1 MRYPSLLPLNT
12 MKRLVSIIFAACFI
26 VPSAFAQIGGQEVWR
41 FGITG
46 SATMNMHDGP
56 LTTTDGLQECGTFES
71 ASSIGWTVGNMGWY
85 KITPDIAASARL
97 QYWSADGTF
106 TSANPV
112 QPLVSLGNGTTVPL
126 STEYDLSTSLDYI
139 TLDLIAQWYPIKN
152 FYVGLGPQIG
162 LATQASFEQT
172 ERIIQP
178 AFMEFVNGGT
188 ERTIYAADFAN
199 DLVSTSVRFAAVAV
213 VGLDIYAAERFVI
226 SPEVSYAYAFTN
238 VLSSSSWNVN
248 ALRAGVH
255 VSYAFGIPEAAPAA
269 LAPATA
275 AVAAVV
281 PAARPMPSVL
291 LDLESTMAD
300 GSTMAGGDVL
310 ITEQRSSD
318 VVPLLPF
325 VFFDVKSSVIP
336 DRYAKNKESGFDES
350 TMRDSVLGIYHQ
362 LLNIVGARMVKYPEA
377 RLTVGGYRDPTD
389 GETSNA
395 LSASRADA
403 VKTYLTSVWNI
414 APGRIDTKQGALPN
428 IVSNQG
434 IADGRTE
441 NRRAELSSTDPRI
454 LAPVNRA
461 ERISTI
467 EPRTVHVISTVTDRE
482 EVTKFSGSVIGDN
495 GEMLA
500 SLTDDSRGF
509 VWQPQAS
516 SLQKLLGDR
525 RSARSSAQVTIFNGD
540 GVQRTAQAPFTIRR
554 EVRSTRY
561 SNEVVNDSIIERF
574 RLIFFDYDAATVSA
588 FNVSMVDLVRSRI
601 RTTSSIRITGLTDRI
616 GPKEH
621 NTELS
626 LERAQAID
634 ASIKQRIVAER
645 VTVKGAGPELIYNN
659 DLPEGRW
666 YNRTV
671 LIEVAT
677 PVDAE

>member
-1 MRYPSLLPLNT
+1 
-12 MKRLVSIIFAACFI
+12 MKRIVLMIFVSCLA
-26 VPSAFAQIGGQEVWR
+26 VPSACAQIGGQEAWR
-41 FGITG
+41 FGLTG
-46 SATMNMHDGP
+46 SATLNMHDGP
-56 LTTTDGLQECGTFES
+56 LTTYDGLQECGTFTS
-71 ASSIGWTVGNMGWY
+71 TNTIGWTVGNMAWY
-85 KITPDIAASARL
+85 RLAPDVAASARL

-106 TSANPV
+106 TSPNPV

-162 LATQASFEQT
+162 IATQTSFEQS
-172 ERIIQP
+172 ERIVQP

-188 ERTIYAADFAN
+188 ERTIYAADFTNSA
-199 DLVSTSVRFAAVAV
+199 VSSNIRVAAVAV
-213 VGLDIYAAERFVI
+213 VGYDIYAAERFVI
-226 SPEVSYAYAFTN
+226 TPEVSYLYAFTN
-238 VLSSSSWNVN
+238 VLSSSPWSVN

-255 VSYAFGIPEAAPAA
+255 LSYAFGLPEAIVAPIE
-269 LAPATA
+269 ATA
-275 AVAAVV
+275 AVVAPAVV
-281 PAARPMPSVL
+281 EAARPMPSVL
-291 LDLESTMAD
+291 IDLESTMAD
-300 GSTMAGGDVL
+300 GSTIAGGDVL

-336 DRYAKNKESGFDES
+336 DRYAKNKQSDFDES
-350 TMRDSVLGIYHQ
+350 TIRDSVLGIYHQ
-362 LLNIVGARMVKYPEA
+362 LLNIVGARLAKYPDA
-377 RLTVGGYRDPTD
+377 RLTVGGYRDPSD
-389 GETSNA
+389 GENTNV
-395 LSASRADA
+395 LSTSRAEA

-414 APGRIDTKQGALPN
+414 APSRIDTKQGALPN

-441 NRRAELSSTDPRI
+441 NRRAELTSNDPRI
-454 LAPVNRA
+454 LAPVNRV

-467 EPRTVHVISTVTDRE
+467 EPRTVHVVSTVTDRA
-482 EVTKFSGSVIGDN
+482 EVTKFAGSVVGDN
-495 GEMLA
+495 GVMLA
-500 SLTDDSRGF
+500 SLSDDSRGF

-525 RSARSSAQVTIFNGD
+525 RSARSSAQVTITNGE
-540 GVQRTAQAPFTIRR
+540 GIQRTAQAPFTIRR

-616 GPKEH
+616 GPSQH

-626 LERAQAID
+626 LARAQAID